1 MKLVFTIAAIA
12 TFALGLSIVPT
23 LAASTIRVTLN
34 DKAEGMDMSKS
45 MGLGLGMKGDMSKAV
60 MSIDVSTKQ
69 VIRGKVTFNVTNGS
83 KTMIHELIVAPVK
96 DESQLMPYDDAAFK
110 VKEEDSTHLGEVSEL
125 DPGKTGSL
133 ILDLKPG
140 KYLLYCNVAGH
151 YMDGMW
157 TMIDVK

>member
-1 MKLVFTIAAIA
+1 MRQVFKFTAIA
-12 TFALGLSIVPT
+12 VLAATAT
-23 LAASTIRVTLN
+23 LTAAQAASTIRVTLN

-45 MGLGLGMKGDMSKAV
+45 MGLGMGMKGDMSKAV
-60 MSIDVSTKQ
+60 MSIEVSTKQ
-69 VIRGKVTFNVTNGS
+69 VVRGKVTFNVTNGS

-125 DPGKTGSL
+125 DPGKAGSL
-133 ILDLKPG
+133 TLDLKPG
-140 KYLLYCNVAGH
+140 KYMLYCNVAGH

-157 TMIDVK
+157 TMIEVK

>member
-1 MKLVFTIAAIA
+1 MRTFAKVIAAA
-12 TFALGLSIVPT
+12 ALVTTALLAPAQ
-23 LAASTIRVTLN
+23 AASTIRVTLN

-45 MGLGLGMKGDMSKAV
+45 LGLGLGMKGDMSKAV

-96 DESQLMPYDDAAFK
+96 DENQLMPYDDAAFK

-157 TMIDVK
+157 TLIDVK